1 MRVSVRAGGERAA
14 SVTVVLVELDKGP
27 GPEMDVGR
35 GVRAGLGAIA
45 LELIVGHG
53 PVLPGLTV
61 PPLAGESPCGPAGH
75 LPPTSGRRIATTTQS
90 QARALTVGPV
100 PDRPAE
106 PDTAGARPHRA
117 RP

>member
-14 SVTVVLVELDKGP
+14 SVTVLLVELDKGP

-75 LPPTSGRRIATTTQS
+75 LRT
-90 QARALTVGPV
+90 ALRP
-100 PDRPAE
+100 PDRDHDAE
-106 PDTAGARPHRA
+106 PGERSHGRSGPGSFG
-117 RP
+117 